1 MLPLGPSTP
10 LAPSGVFPGEGGS
23 ARSVGAGG
31 ELALL
36 ERLALSLLLTIH
48 GADLPLCPSP
58 LAPVRCGGVIIL
70 DRCTVFIAMALPH
83 RSPVFHSS
91 CLKYK
96 PDPLSLPPLQAQTPF
111 GVGRSV
117 VRHVS
122 SDLWCVWVMPDGR
135 RRRERVAWPIAEGRE
150 FSFLGTPEPEGDLA
164 CCVVCL

>member
-10 LAPSGVFPGEGGS
+10 LTPSAVFPGEGGS
-23 ARSVGAGG
+23 ARSLGAGG

-36 ERLALSLLLTIH
+36 ERLALSLLLTIL

-58 LAPVRCGGVIIL
+58 LAPVWCGGVIIL

-111 GVGRSV
+111 GVGWSV

-122 SDLWCVWVMPDGR
+122 SDLRCVWVMPDGR
-135 RRRERVAWPIAEGRE
+135 RGRERAARPIADGRE
-150 FSFLGTPEPEGDLA
+150 FSFLGTPDPEGGLA
-164 CCVVCL
+164 